1 MEFYFWLGLC
11 SCLFALFAGSLWLAA
26 NMTIY

>member
-1 MEFYFWLGLC
+1 MEFYFWLGAC
-11 SCLFALFAGSLWLAA
+11 TGLFALFAASLWLAA